1 MEWPTSKA
9 KKRRTNPVFRDQPE
23 DVLESRES
31 AKQHLAKVSRV
42 GMLVEQMQATLAQPY
57 DKHRRD
63 GPSSSSPLPEK
74 GVFGDGPVISPTNR
88 GRRPDQPRDTEHHDA
103 RGDHSQAYR
112 SQHSQRN
119 ADDDNVLPA
128 ESASQNLTTAQ
139 SHSTRLEPI
148 EEDFGDVDFDE
159 FEDDMDIT
167 AEDLEFAVPL
177 FVAQP
182 SQNKRQKL
190 SPEPRPTPPQISAQ
204 LQPDPKS
211 ISSLK
216 QEPYTT
222 HDDEDDD
229 YGDLDV
235 DEDEFGDLEVDE
247 DSFAAAEVAATQAYH
262 ASTATQGPVR
272 ISNLSRI

>member
-42 GMLVEQMQATLAQPY
+42 GMLVEQMQATLAQPA

-74 GVFGDGPVISPTNR
+74 GVFGDGPVISPTSR
-88 GRRPDQPRDTEHHDA
+88 GQRPDQHPDTEHHDA
-103 RGDHSQAYR
+103 RGNQSQTYR

-119 ADDDNVLPA
+119 VDADNVLPA
-128 ESASQNLTTAQ
+128 ESASQDLTTAPA
-139 SHSTRLEPI
+139 HSTRLEPI
-148 EEDFGDVDFDE
+148 KEDFGDVDFDE
-159 FEDDMDIT
+159 FDDDMDIT
-167 AEDLEFAVPL
+167 AEDIESAVPL
-177 FVAQP
+177 FAAHS
-182 SQNKRQKL
+182 SQNKRQKV
-190 SPEPRPTPPQISAQ
+190 SPEPQPARPQVSAQ
-204 LQPDPKS
+204 LRPDPKS
-211 ISSLK
+211 ISPGK
-216 QEPYTT
+216 QKALTT

-235 DEDEFGDLEVDE
+235 EEDEFGDLDVDE

-262 ASTATQGPVR
+262 ASAATQASVR